1 MSALN
6 RLAHLSSPPDQ
17 LTMTCS
23 SGITDG
29 DWDLLFEAVLERM
42 RTTLGEPFGA
52 SVPDEQKAIAK
63 RSCSTLA
70 LLECAE
76 ALDKLRIMGRYKPMA
91 RLVLRRLRFISHR
104 NR

>member
-17 LTMTCS
+17 LTTTCP

-29 DWDLLFEAVLERM
+29 DWDCLFNAVLERM

-52 SVPDEQKAIAK
+52 SVPEEQKAMAE

-70 LLECAE
+70 LLECAD
-76 ALDKLRIMGRYKPMA
+76 ALDQLRIMARHRPMA

>member
-1 MSALN
+1 MSSLN

-17 LTMTCS
+17 LTMTCP

-42 RTTLGEPFGA
+42 RTTLGESFG
-52 SVPDEQKAIAK
+52 VPVPEKQNVTAEQ
-63 RSCSTLA
+63 SCGTLT

-76 ALDKLRIMGRYKPMA
+76 ALDQLRIMARHEPMPQP
-91 RLVLRRLRFISHR
+91 VLPRLRFISHR

>member
-6 RLAHLSSPPDQ
+6 RLAHLGSPPDHI
-17 LTMTCS
+17 TTTCP

-42 RTTLGEPFGA
+42 RATLGESFGA
-52 SVPDEQKAIAK
+52 SVPEGQKAVPE
-63 RSCSTLA
+63 RSCSTLT
-70 LLECAE
+70 LLECAD
-76 ALDKLRIMGRYKPMA
+76 ALDRLRIMARYRPMA
-91 RLVLRRLRFISHR
+91 RLVSRRLRFISHR